1 MLCGPFDLYR
11 NMLYDWRTAST
22 NLKLALVS
30 LTFALQLFIIGFST
44 IYWVKIEISDYRN
57 YLDSYGLWVHYRCE
71 DPRGC
76 HEDPL
81 NSVYLGN
88 IGWTGWFRLTQ
99 AVECLG
105 LICMVVALLLLL
117 LYFFVSS
124 CKQRKAL
131 YAIILFTF
139 LSVLF
144 IVIGMA
150 VFGGK
155 MNDMGYSIGWSMG
168 LAIAGAVLAFLA
180 GIMEVLELR

>member
-1 MLCGPFDLYR
+1 MFSRWREATIYMRLAFISFVLGFILY
-11 NMLYDWRTAST
+11 
-22 NLKLALVS
+22 V
-30 LTFALQLFIIGFST
+30 IGFST
-44 IYWVKIEISDYRN
+44 IYWEYFQTTETSTKVI
-57 YLDSYGLWVHYRCE
+57 GLWKYLLEYKYTNNVQEARDYLSSAQI
-71 DPRGC
+71 PKYFF
-76 HEDPL
+76 
-81 NSVYLGN
+81 NS
-88 IGWTGWFRLTQ
+88 GWFRLTQ

-105 LICMVVALLLLL
+105 LICMVVALLILL

-144 IVIGMA
+144 IVIGIA

-155 MNDMGYSIGWSMG
+155 MDQMGYSVGWSMG
-168 LAIAGAVLAFLA
+168 LAIAGALLAFFA

>member
-1 MLCGPFDLYR
+1 MFSRWRDATLY
-11 NMLYDWRTAST
+11 M
-22 NLKLALVS
+22 KLAFVS
-30 LTFALQLFIIGFST
+30 FLLGFILYVVGFST
-44 IYWVKIEISDYRN
+44 LYWEYYQTTESSTKVI
-57 YLDSYGLWVHYRCE
+57 GLWKYLLEYRYSKQAQAARSHSSSAQI
-71 DPRGC
+71 PKYVF
-76 HEDPL
+76 
-81 NSVYLGN
+81 NS
-88 IGWTGWFRLTQ
+88 GWFRLTQ

-105 LICMVVALLLLL
+105 LICMVIALLILL

-144 IVIGMA
+144 IVIGIA

-155 MNDMGYSIGWSMG
+155 MEQMGYSVGWSMG
-168 LAIAGAVLAFLA
+168 LAIAGVVLAFLA

>member
-1 MLCGPFDLYR
+1 
-11 NMLYDWRTAST
+11 MLYHWRTASI

-30 LTFALQLFIIGFST
+30 LTLALILFIVGFSS
-44 IYWVKIEISDYRN
+44 IYWLQIERPEEN
-57 YLDSYGLWVHYRCE
+57 YLDSYGLWIHYRCE

-76 HEDPL
+76 HEDPM

-88 IGWTGWFRLTQ
+88 KEWTGWFRLTQ

-105 LICMVVALLLLL
+105 LICMVVALLILL

-144 IVIGMA
+144 IVIGIA

-155 MNDMGYSIGWSMG
+155 MDKMGYSVGWSMG
-168 LAIAGAVLAFLA
+168 LAIAGAILAFFA

>member
-1 MLCGPFDLYR
+1 MFSRWRDATLY
-11 NMLYDWRTAST
+11 M
-22 NLKLALVS
+22 KLAFVS
-30 LTFALQLFIIGFST
+30 FLLGFILYVVGFST
-44 IYWVKIEISDYRN
+44 LYWEYYQTTESSTKVI
-57 YLDSYGLWVHYRCE
+57 GLWKYLLEYRYSKQAQAARSFSSSAQI
-71 DPRGC
+71 PKYVF
-76 HEDPL
+76 
-81 NSVYLGN
+81 NS
-88 IGWTGWFRLTQ
+88 GWFRLTQ

-105 LICMVVALLLLL
+105 LICMVIALLILL

-144 IVIGMA
+144 IVIGIA

-155 MNDMGYSIGWSMG
+155 MEQMGYSVGWSMG
-168 LAIAGAVLAFLA
+168 LAIAGVVLAFLA

>member
-1 MLCGPFDLYR
+1 MCTSLSK
-11 NMLYDWRTAST
+11 N
-22 NLKLALVS
+22 KLLIAGCTCL
-30 LTFALQLFIIGFST
+30 AIGFISALSGIMT
-44 IYWVKIEISDYRN
+44 SVWAVKEYSDN
-57 YLDSYGLWVHYRCE
+57 QGFLKSVTFGLWHFRRCGGFRINGE
-71 DPRGC
+71 CNKGELQQTDIQYFGA
-76 HEDPL
+76 E
-81 NSVYLGN
+81 
-88 IGWTGWFRLTQ
+88 GWFRLTQ

-105 LICMVVALLLLL
+105 LICMVIALLILL

-144 IVIGMA
+144 IVIGIA

-155 MNDMGYSIGWSMG
+155 MEQMGYSVGWSMG
-168 LAIAGAVLAFLA
+168 LAIAGVVLAFLA

>member
-1 MLCGPFDLYR
+1 MYSRWKEATTYMRFAFISFVLAFILY
-11 NMLYDWRTAST
+11 
-22 NLKLALVS
+22 V
-30 LTFALQLFIIGFST
+30 IGFST
-44 IYWVKIEISDYRN
+44 FYWGHFQTTESSTKVIGLWKYLLEYKYQNKVHEARN
-57 YLDSYGLWVHYRCE
+57 YISSAQIPKYIF
-71 DPRGC
+71 
-76 HEDPL
+76 
-81 NSVYLGN
+81 NS
-88 IGWTGWFRLTQ
+88 GWFRLTQ

>member
-1 MLCGPFDLYR
+1 MC
-11 NMLYDWRTAST
+11 TAHSNRLLVVGCT
-22 NLKLALVS
+22 LLAISFTSALVGIMTS
-30 LTFALQLFIIGFST
+30 VWAVHKYSDGHGFSRS
-44 IYWVKIEISDYRN
+44 V
-57 YLDSYGLWVHYRCE
+57 SYGLWYFRRCGGFRINE
-71 DPRGC
+71 ECTKGKLLQKDIEYFGP
-76 HEDPL
+76 E
-81 NSVYLGN
+81 
-88 IGWTGWFRLTQ
+88 GWFRLTQ

-105 LICMVVALLLLL
+105 LICMVVALLILL

-144 IVIGMA
+144 IVIGIA

-155 MNDMGYSIGWSMG
+155 MDQMGYSVGWSMG
-168 LAIAGAVLAFLA
+168 LAIAGALLAFFA

>member
-1 MLCGPFDLYR
+1 MHYASSKINPPNDATHVHGTSALCMSVIPCLHAVHSRCLNIALYITSIKQINLFFALAYPRIQAISGSRMLCGPFDLCR

-30 LTFALQLFIIGFST
+30 LTFALLLFIIGFST

-88 IGWTGWFRLTQ
+88 IGWTGE
-99 AVECLG
+99 AKP
-105 LICMVVALLLLL
+105 I
-117 LYFFVSS
+117 
-124 CKQRKAL
+124 
-131 YAIILFTF
+131 
-139 LSVLF
+139 
-144 IVIGMA
+144 
-150 VFGGK
+150 
-155 MNDMGYSIGWSMG
+155 
-168 LAIAGAVLAFLA
+168 
-180 GIMEVLELR
+180 